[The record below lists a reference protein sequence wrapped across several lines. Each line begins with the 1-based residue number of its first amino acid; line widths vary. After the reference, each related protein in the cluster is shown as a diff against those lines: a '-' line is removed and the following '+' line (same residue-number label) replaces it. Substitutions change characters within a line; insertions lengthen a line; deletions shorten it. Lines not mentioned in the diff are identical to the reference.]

1 MSNFITVVAL
11 MIMKRCGLSLSL
23 SLSDT
28 PVLVDRPTWSARF

>member
-23 SLSDT
+23 SQTRQSSST
-28 PVLVDRPTWSARF
+28 DRLGRLG